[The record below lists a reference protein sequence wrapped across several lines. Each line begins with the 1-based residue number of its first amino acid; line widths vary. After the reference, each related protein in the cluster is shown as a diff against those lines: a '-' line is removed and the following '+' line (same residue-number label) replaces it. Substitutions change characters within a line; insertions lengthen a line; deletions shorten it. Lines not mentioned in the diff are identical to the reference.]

1 MEPNSSAGAV
11 AAPVAAESVA
21 RLTALFR
28 NQSKFHLGGKE
39 NWSISSELVD
49 FLLKTLRPGQS
60 TLETGAGFSTVIF
73 AVFRCRHICICP
85 DVGEMERI
93 RSFCASNA
101 ISMDTVSFINEPSQI
116 ALPKLD
122 MGELDLVLVD
132 GGHGFPVPQIDWFYT
147 SYALRI
153 GGLSVIDDIELW
165 SCHIL
170 SAFLK
175 KETGWR
181 SLGDIG
187 HRTAVFEKTEP
198 FDYKE
203 FCDQPYVVGK
213 SRMRSLILKVRR
225 VLSLIGSGNLGE
237 LRHRIR
243 KLSA

>member
-1 MEPNSSAGAV
+1 MVAVSNGGVVRSAADV
-11 AAPVAAESVA
+11 SREK
-21 RLTALFR
+21 LTTLFR
-28 NQSKFHLGGKE
+28 NQSRFHLGGKA

-49 FLLKTLRPGQS
+49 FLLKTLQPGQA

-73 AVFRCRHICICP
+73 AAFRCKHICVCP

-93 RSFCASNA
+93 LSFCASNSIA
-101 ISMDTVSFINEPSQI
+101 TDTLTFINEPSQI
-116 ALPKLD
+116 ALPKLE

-147 SYALRI
+147 SYALKV
-153 GGLSVIDDIELW
+153 GGLSIIDDIELW

-181 SLGDIG
+181 SFGDIG

-203 FCDQPYVVGK
+203 FCDQPYVVEK
-213 SRMRSLILKVRR
+213 SRVRTLILKIRR
-225 VLSLIGSGNLGE
+225 VLSLATSGNFSE
-237 LRHRIR
+237 LMHRIR